1 MSTDVLVAILDVLR
15 KHANLSVKVEFSTKS
30 SLKTTTI
37 TLKEAHFPSWKIPG
51 NPGETKKEKRKK
63 NPSRIR
69 RDAKRREAYLAKN
82 SESGTASSSS
92 VSASA
97 LVLESPPRPRKV
109 ATPERRL
116 ENRNS
121 GNAKDLL
128 DKRETFGQI
137 SPIPQIDGLEGE
149 ASDLTLE
156 EDGSGCTKT
165 DIFNLLKEMQKS
177 MKNFGEKCGSNS
189 LKSSDGVGEN
199 VGTNSVEDDDFED
212 VKLWALA
219 QKKGN

>member
-1 MSTDVLVAILDVLR
+1 MSTEVLVAVLDVLR
-15 KHANLSVKVEFSTKS
+15 QHSNISVKVEFSTKS
-30 SLKTTTI
+30 SLNRTTTI
-37 TLKEAHFPSWKIPG
+37 TLKETHFSSWKIPG
-51 NPGETKKEKRKK
+51 NPGVTKKENKKK
-63 NPSRIR
+63 NPSRMR

-109 ATPERRL
+109 ATPGQRL

-128 DKRETFGQI
+128 DKRESLGQI
-137 SPIPQIDGLEGE
+137 SPIPQIDGLEGV
-149 ASDLTLE
+149 AGDKTLE
-156 EDGSGCTKT
+156 DEGSGRTNM
-165 DIFNLLKEMQKS
+165 DIFNLIQEMRS
-177 MKNFGEKCGSNS
+177 SLKNFGEKCGSNS
-189 LKSSDGVGEN
+189 LKSSDDVGEN

-219 QKKGN
+219 QKKG